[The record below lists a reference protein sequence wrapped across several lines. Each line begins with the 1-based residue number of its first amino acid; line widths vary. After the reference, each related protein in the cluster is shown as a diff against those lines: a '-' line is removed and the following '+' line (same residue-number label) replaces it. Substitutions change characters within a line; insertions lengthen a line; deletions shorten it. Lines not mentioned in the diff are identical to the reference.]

1 MSTNARRGKVLSPPQ
16 PSAPEPAVNPSI
28 PPSKPPASP
37 SRGKVLGKVLTSTS
51 NQATPAS
58 SSVHGTDIKKDSLSN
73 LKNFIRKAKAAAST
87 HCKEVASQRDRV
99 FDDLNHVEN
108 IILSLLECA
117 SDVADSLSEMTSAK
131 INEKGNNE
139 DANSFE
145 ELSARVR
152 ENGVGYLAG
161 MKKLHRLLAPHAPLV
176 KSYQNPEE
184 GDAATSGDTAATET
198 T

>member
-1 MSTNARRGKVLSPPQ
+1 M
-16 PSAPEPAVNPSI
+16 
-28 PPSKPPASP
+28 
-37 SRGKVLGKVLTSTS
+37 
-51 NQATPAS
+51 
-58 SSVHGTDIKKDSLSN
+58 
-73 LKNFIRKAKAAAST
+73 
-87 HCKEVASQRDRV
+87 
-99 FDDLNHVEN
+99 EN